1 MSPSFISWED
11 LNENIAEVSCV
22 AWEDGQKVLREN
34 SGLSKSTVELQ
45 IQVGPTTAIS
55 TDYSSKAL
63 EESFNTAIQFWAGFD
78 QLPFNAYFFSFDDL
92 NWVIDQ
98 YIGHG
103 ATEEYAIAA
112 AQQKCPKKSTDSGVR
127 EKCGAAG
134 MTTTTGNNPVH
145 ISQFGVDKEDSDSYR
160 AYKKLQII
168 HEYTHGVQTSP
179 WGHLSNPAYAKRS
192 TSPCWLG
199 EGNAVF
205 TGYAAGTTDYES
217 YLDERSAK
225 VNMEQFTDYSTSRI
239 LEYYNDNTIVT
250 SYEEGEACR
259 ENSDFNLAYSIG
271 FLTVEALSAISGSTS
286 SMYLYKY
293 MGSGKTF
300 EEAFEII
307 YGSSWEEAKPILA
320 SYVSSTMGQINSLT
334 LIAIANP
341 IAGGTVT
348 GGGRYPSGASV
359 PLVATPNPGYY
370 LRGWTTQR
378 GTRCQP
384 AVSMTCTII
393 IEGHLHTGGDM
404 TVKADFSYFSLT
416 K

>member
-1 MSPSFISWED
+1 
-11 LNENIAEVSCV
+11 
-22 AWEDGQKVLREN
+22 
-34 SGLSKSTVELQ
+34 
-45 IQVGPTTAIS
+45 
-55 TDYSSKAL
+55 
-63 EESFNTAIQFWAGFD
+63 
-78 QLPFNAYFFSFDDL
+78 
-92 NWVIDQ
+92 
-98 YIGHG
+98 
-103 ATEEYAIAA
+103 
-112 AQQKCPKKSTDSGVR
+112 
-127 EKCGAAG
+127 
-134 MTTTTGNNPVH
+134 
-145 ISQFGVDKEDSDSYR
+145 
-160 AYKKLQII
+160 
-168 HEYTHGVQTSP
+168 
-179 WGHLSNPAYAKRS
+179 
-192 TSPCWLG
+192 
-199 EGNAVF
+199 
-205 TGYAAGTTDYES
+205 
-217 YLDERSAK
+217 
-225 VNMEQFTDYSTSRI
+225 
-239 LEYYNDNTIVT
+239 
-250 SYEEGEACR
+250 
-259 ENSDFNLAYSIG
+259 
-271 FLTVEALSAISGSTS
+271 
-286 SMYLYKY
+286 MYLYKY

-393 IEGHLHTGGDM
+393 IEGHLHTGGDL

>member
-1 MSPSFISWED
+1 VSPSFISWED
-11 LNENIAEVSCV
+11 LNENIAEVPCV

-55 TDYSSKAL
+55 TDYSSKAR
-63 EESFNTAIQFWAGFD
+63 EESFNIAIQFWAGFD

-103 ATEEYAIAA
+103 VPEEYAIAA
-112 AQQKCPKKSTDSGVR
+112 AQKRCPEKSTDSGVR
-127 EKCGAAG
+127 EKCGTAS
-134 MTTTTGNNPVH
+134 MRTTIGNNPVG
-145 ISQFGVDKEDSDSYR
+145 IAMFGVDKEDSDWHR
-160 AYKKLQII
+160 AVNEQTENI

-179 WGHLSNPAYAKRS
+179 WGHLTSPADGKKS

-205 TGYAAGTTDYES
+205 TGYAVGTTDYES
-217 YLDERSAK
+217 YLDSRSAR
-225 VNMEQFTDYSTSRI
+225 VRHYHGEQFTDYSTSSI

-259 ENSDFNLAYSIG
+259 ENSDFKLAYSIG

-320 SYVSSTMGQINSLT
+320 SYVSSTINLMF
-334 LIAIANP
+334 LP
-341 IAGGTVT
+341 
-348 GGGRYPSGASV
+348 
-359 PLVATPNPGYY
+359 
-370 LRGWTTQR
+370 
-378 GTRCQP
+378 
-384 AVSMTCTII
+384 
-393 IEGHLHTGGDM
+393 
-404 TVKADFSYFSLT
+404 
-416 K
+416 